1 MKNERTALVLMA
13 GLPGAGKST
22 LAFALGQTLRW
33 HVIDKDGH
41 KEVLLRQGIE
51 TEIAGNAT
59 YELAFEIARNSI
71 IKQKASVILDS
82 AGLYPFILD
91 KALNIIHSAPD
102 CRLKVILCVAD
113 RETRDERV
121 RTRPY
126 QLTNIRVNPET
137 IAGYLELFTHL
148 PPNTLTIYT
157 IDPLETYLPRVIEYV
172 LD

>member
-1 MKNERTALVLMA
+1 MKNNKTTLVLMA

-22 LAFALGQTLRW
+22 LAFALGLALRW

-51 TEIAGNAT
+51 AETAGNAT

-71 IKQKASVILDS
+71 IKQHASIILDS
-82 AGLYPFILD
+82 AALHPFILD
-91 KALNIIHSAPD
+91 NALSIVQGAQD
-102 CRLKVILCVAD
+102 ARLKIILCVAD
-113 RETRDERV
+113 RITRDERL
-121 RTRPY
+121 RKRPF

-137 IAGYLELFTHL
+137 ISAYLELFTHL
-148 PPNTLTIYT
+148 PPNTLIIYT
-157 IDPLETYLPRVIEYV
+157 IDPLETYLEKAIEYL